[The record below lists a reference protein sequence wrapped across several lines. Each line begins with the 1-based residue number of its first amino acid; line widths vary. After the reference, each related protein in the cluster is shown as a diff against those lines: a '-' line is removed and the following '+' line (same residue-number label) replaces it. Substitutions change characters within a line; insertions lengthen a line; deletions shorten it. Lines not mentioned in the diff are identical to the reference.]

1 MLKVSKSLGRC
12 AVSCGAA
19 DPVAGRLDD
28 FMLRKPSCFLFWRRG
43 GWKKPQRS
51 SLKKKHM
58 PEISQRRDH
67 RVVSVHP
74 EFERNY
80 FGGPFWQLRTVQ

>member
-1 MLKVSKSLGRC
+1 LRAIRTSRMLKVSKSLGRC

-28 FMLRKPSCFLFWRRG
+28 FMLRKPSCFHFWRRG

-58 PEISQRRDH
+58 PG
-67 RVVSVHP
+67 
-74 EFERNY
+74 N
-80 FGGPFWQLRTVQ
+80 